1 MTHLPTA
8 RWVFYCTRSAVHL
21 SFLVYRMTEI
31 KDVLGELYPEIAD
44 FLAEQA
50 YFNQLAMQEEYSHL
64 LEPALLQ
71 K

>member
-1 MTHLPTA
+1 MIHSPTA
-8 RWVFYCTRSAVHL
+8 RWVFYCTPSTVHL
-21 SFLVYRMTEI
+21 SFLVNRMTEI

-50 YFNQLAMQEEYSHL
+50 YFNRLAMQEEYDHL
-64 LEPALLQ
+64 LELAPVR

>member
-1 MTHLPTA
+1 
-8 RWVFYCTRSAVHL
+8 VHS

-50 YFNQLAMQEEYSHL
+50 YFNRLAMQEEYDHL
-64 LEPALLQ
+64 LELVPAQ
-71 K
+71 A